1 MVSSVLNLSAEALL
15 ELLARIRAE
24 NAADPEY
31 QELRAALPAEWP
43 I

>member
-1 MVSSVLNLSAEALL
+1 MVSSVLNLSAEDLL
-15 ELLARIRAE
+15 EVLTRIGAE

-31 QELRAALPAEWP
+31 QELRTAPPAEWP